1 MNIYSKIT
9 GTGSYI
15 PSVIKT
21 NKDFI
26 NETFLNEDGTPF
38 EQENDVIID
47 KFKAITG
54 IEERRY
60 ATADLNSSDL
70 GFFAAE
76 KAIKDAKIDKEDLD
90 YIIIAHNFGDV
101 KSGTNK
107 SDMLP
112 SLASRVKYRLGI
124 KNPNCVA
131 YDILFGCPGWVQGV
145 IQAEAFIKAGIAKK
159 CLVVGTET
167 LSRVVDEYDRDS
179 MIFADGAGACI
190 VEAIESDSNK
200 GILSHATRSDVL
212 DECYYLYSGKS
223 FKENSDP
230 NVGYI
235 KMLGRKIYEYSL
247 TNVPLAMKTA
257 LDKSGVDIADV
268 KKIFIHQANEKM
280 DEQIVKRFFRLY
292 KTKVPAGVMP
302 MSIYK
307 LGNSS
312 VATIP
317 TLFDMVKHGQMEN
330 QEVNEGDIVVF
341 ASVGAGMN
349 INAIVYKY

>member
-1 MNIYSKIT
+1 MNVHSKIT
-9 GTGSYI
+9 GTGSFI

-21 NKDFI
+21 NNDFL

-38 EQENDVIID
+38 EQENEVIIE

-60 ATADLNSSDL
+60 ATDDLNSSDL
-70 GFFAAE
+70 GFFASE
-76 KAIKDAKIDKEDLD
+76 KAIKDANIDKEDLD
-90 YIIIAHNFGDV
+90 YIIVAHNFGDV
-101 KSGTNK
+101 KSGSNQ
-107 SDMLP
+107 SDVLP

-124 KNPNCVA
+124 QNPNCVA

-190 VEAIESDSNK
+190 VEAKEGEANA
-200 GILSHATRSDVL
+200 GILSHAARTDVL
-212 DECYYLYSGKS
+212 DECYYLYSGQS
-223 FKENSDP
+223 FKENSDS
-230 NVGYI
+230 NTHYI

-312 VATIP
+312 VATVP
-317 TLFDMVKHGQMEN
+317 TLFDMVKHGEMEN
-330 QEVNEGDIVVF
+330 QEVNEGDVVIF
-341 ASVGAGMN
+341 ASVGAGMS

>member
-1 MNIYSKIT
+1 MNVHSKIT

-21 NKDFI
+21 NDDFL
-26 NETFLNEDGTPF
+26 NKTFLNEDGTPF
-38 EQENDVIID
+38 EQENNVIID

-70 GFFAAE
+70 GFFASE
-76 KAIKDAKIDKEDLD
+76 RAIKDANIDKEDLD
-90 YIIIAHNFGDV
+90 YIIVAHNFGDV
-101 KSGTNK
+101 KSGSNQ
-107 SDMLP
+107 SDVLP
-112 SLASRVKYRLGI
+112 SLASRVKYKLGI

-159 CLVVGTET
+159 CLVIGTET

-179 MIFADGAGACI
+179 MIFADGAGACV

-212 DECYYLYSGKS
+212 DECYYLHSGKS
-223 FKENSDP
+223 YNENSES
-230 NVGYI
+230 NIHYI

-247 TNVPLAMKTA
+247 TNVPIAMKAA

-268 KKIFIHQANEKM
+268 KKIFNQANEKM

-292 KTKVPAGVMP
+292 KTKVPVGVMP

-330 QEVNEGDIVVF
+330 QEVNEGDVVIF

-349 INAIVYKY
+349 INAIVYQY